1 MPVRARQVKRSP
13 GCWHRSKQ
21 ILLNRHAIAVG
32 QDALGQMG
40 IRLSGPDDTQVWARK
55 LANGDVA
62 VALYNRGDMEVRCRP
77 PRRRPLRCH
86 SGWHAACEARR
97 LPPCSRPLSPAVAE

>member
-1 MPVRARQVKRSP
+1 M
-13 GCWHRSKQ
+13 
-21 ILLNRHAIAVG
+21 G

-62 VALYNRGDMEVRCRP
+62 VALYNRGDMEVRP
-77 PRRRPLRCH
+77 PPAPPSPPRCH

-97 LPPCSRPLSPAVAE
+97 LPPWSRPLSPAVAK